1 MRGIPGLKRLRLKIW
16 RRCTLVLLLLWAAC
30 WLVVSA
36 SLFLLHRSV
45 FSERCTDEK
54 SHRILARLCLD
65 YSSGALTGDLCED
78 LCVAQKLV
86 YKHCLYYD
94 RGKKVI
100 QADWR
105 GQPIILKSKKE
116 IFSSYQHLSMLEEVE
131 TQDIPETELLLM
143 VALEVKNVLGLELSN
158 STVGPLWTRK
168 KGPRWKAQVASMW
181 SLLQQEEYIYF
192 SLLQDFSKHVL
203 RIIGSCGHFYAVEYL
218 TAGHA
223 WHKTLFPL
231 ENVVGPSLAGR
242 RSRVRAIIDIAL
254 SFLDMVQHF
263 DNDFSHRLHLCDIKP
278 ENFAIRRDLTV
289 VAIDV
294 DMAFFEP
301 KMRDILEQNC
311 TGDEDCNFF
320 DCFSKCNLKIRK
332 CGAQRANN
340 NLQVICDKIFRRWFS
355 PDLRGPLA
363 SLPLQLQL
371 QKAVQEC
378 AQPGHLDSAGHQ
390 RALTSLSQL
399 YHLLRVTQREL
410 QRME

>member
-1 MRGIPGLKRLRLKIW
+1 MSKFCCPEPSREGLNCTGSYLLCLKVFQPRISRSTVNGVQSLSHWIHMGQELKSNGLSSPFPCPPKACPLPSQESLFWSKIRPSKRSLETSEKTLNNPRVILQKVCACGTTTAARL
-16 RRCTLVLLLLWAAC
+16 LSLGLLLILDNWSMGVWSC
-30 WLVVSA
+30 CKYSA
-36 SLFLLHRSV
+36 LSLQ
-45 FSERCTDEK
+45 
-54 SHRILARLCLD
+54 CLD

-158 STVGPLWTRK
+158 NSMGPLWTRK

-231 ENVVGPSLAGR
+231 ENVVGPSLAGH

-289 VAIDV
+289 SWVFGV
-294 DMAFFEP
+294 VLQQFEV
-301 KMRDILEQNC
+301 K
-311 TGDEDCNFF
+311 F
-320 DCFSKCNLKIRK
+320 
-332 CGAQRANN
+332 
-340 NLQVICDKIFRRWFS
+340 
-355 PDLRGPLA
+355 
-363 SLPLQLQL
+363 
-371 QKAVQEC
+371 
-378 AQPGHLDSAGHQ
+378 
-390 RALTSLSQL
+390 
-399 YHLLRVTQREL
+399 
-410 QRME
+410 